1 MLQIVTLNTNFAA
14 FAALKYPHTKGS
26 LFSFVSSIN
35 QQFLFNVTSIF
46 ILITTVIVISTF
58 SYLYIKKKTF
68 FYKKRIHKKL
78 TEWITK
84 AILEEIDEE
93 TIIPKRFQK
102 IIQHPIVQQ
111 FVIDELVATKKS
123 LMGISSSNI
132 VLLYL
137 KLDLKKVSVAK
148 MESSSWQKKAKGIQE
163 LYIMDQHDMLVKIY
177 RFTNSKNEFVRTEAQ
192 TGIVHLSGFKGLRFL
207 DIITEPITNWH
218 QLKLLDYLPK
228 ISYAVEEDLIRW
240 LQSKNDTVII
250 FTLRIIETY
259 QLFNLHDVC
268 EKCLYHNNENVRLQ
282 TIKTITAIGNHTTG
296 SILIERFEHESMN
309 VRLHILE
316 QLSFVANK
324 EHIFFLLELQ
334 NQSNELIQL
343 KAAKALAKSSPIGL
357 TLLQIMGH
365 EKGGMHE
372 QIFLHIQSETAA

>member
-1 MLQIVTLNTNFAA
+1 MLQIVTLNINCTPITVE
-14 FAALKYPHTKGS
+14 KYPHLQGS
-26 LFSFVSSIN
+26 LFSFIN
-35 QQFLFNVTSIF
+35 AITNNFLFNITFIF
-46 ILITTVIVISTF
+46 IAITTVIVISTF
-58 SYLYIKKKTF
+58 FYLYIKKKTF
-68 FYKKRIHKKL
+68 FYKKRIHKQL

-84 AILEEIDEE
+84 AILEEIDETT
-93 TIIPKRFQK
+93 TIPNRFKK

-137 KLDLKKVSVAK
+137 KLDLKKASVAK

-163 LYIMDQHDMLVKIY
+163 LYIMDQHDMLLKIY
-177 RFTNSKNEFVRTEAQ
+177 RFTNSKNEFIRTEAQ

-228 ISYAVEEDLIRW
+228 VSHDIEEDLTRW
-240 LQSKNDTVII
+240 LQSKNDSVII

-268 EKCLYHNNENVRLQ
+268 ENCLYHNNENVRLQ

-296 SILIERFEHESMN
+296 SILIERFEHESIN
-309 VRLHILE
+309 VRLQILE
-316 QLSFVANK
+316 YLSFVANK
-324 EHIFFLLELQ
+324 EHIFFLLKLQ
-334 NQSNELIQL
+334 NEKDELIQL

-357 TLLQIMGH
+357 TLLQIMAH
-365 EKGGMHE
+365 EKGGIHQ
-372 QIFLHIQSETAA
+372 QIFLHLQSETAA